1 MIGFFHKFYLCSLL
15 VLLNQ
20 EVKANQLFVATNGSN
35 TNSGSFTQPL
45 ASIQHALDIMAIGD
59 TVWVRSGMYNEKL
72 VWKTGGSPLKTALLS
87 AYQNEQVVI
96 DGTNQ
101 TALAMLYIDTKS
113 YIKIQKLCFQQNYGQ
128 DAEGIHIIGT
138 ASHITIDRCKVKNI
152 GWSNNANADP
162 YSVNPSGQ
170 SHGIIVNG
178 RSMLGIK
185 HISVTNCHLSNLVTG
200 NSEALTLVG
209 NVDSFLIDR
218 DTVTSTKNI
227 GIVAAGHYS
236 WAVDPGVP
244 ASLSQSRNGTIS
256 HCLVVN
262 NRRFSNVDAPA
273 GIYVDGG
280 RNIQVFNNW
289 VYQNGNGL
297 SLGCENGGSSTAS
310 DVSFYNNVV
319 FDNDNHGIVFGANTG
334 LVKKSLLRN
343 NTFFQNGTIQNWTSE
358 ISIQNTDSCQ
368 IFQNILIPI
377 SDLHYAASIFG
388 YSTTNM
394 VFDNNL
400 AYRYSGNQNDLIYT
414 GSPVQFTATNTLMAN
429 PLLASPF
436 APLRNFS
443 LNAGSPAINVGQ
455 LIYGFPSTL
464 DALGGYRLVNG
475 KVDAGAIENQNGG
488 CPGSL
493 NIDAASIWG
502 GLFTASS
509 QILFSGNQPFLP
521 GTASFAPSVSF
532 SGIIPITDVVL
543 VSGSGCN

>member
-1 MIGFFHKFYLCSLL
+1 MKDAFCKYFLGSLL
-15 VLLNQ
+15 VLLCL
-20 EVKANQLFVATNGSN
+20 ETKGAQLFVATNGSN
-35 TNSGSFTQPL
+35 SNGGSFTQPL
-45 ASIQHALDIMAIGD
+45 ATIQYALDIMAIGD
-59 TVWVRSGMYNEKL
+59 TVWVRSGLYNEKL

-87 AYQNEQVVI
+87 AYQNEQVIV

-101 TALAMLYIDTKS
+101 TALAMLYINSKS

-128 DAEGIHIIGT
+128 DAEGIHIVGT
-138 ASHITIDRCKVKNI
+138 ASHVVIDRCKVKNI

-178 RSMLGIK
+178 RSAQGIRN
-185 HISVTNCHLSNLVTG
+185 ISITNCHLSNLVTG

-218 DTVTSTKNI
+218 DTVTNTKNI

-244 ASLSQSRNGTIS
+244 ANLNQSRNGTIS
-256 HCLVVN
+256 HCLVFN

-280 RNIQVFNNW
+280 GKIQVFNNW
-289 VYQNGNGL
+289 SYQNGNGL
-297 SLGCENGGSSTAS
+297 SLGCENGGSSTAAE
-310 DVSFYNNVV
+310 VSFYNNVV
-319 FDNDNHGIVFGANTG
+319 FDNDNHGIVFGANAG

-388 YSTTNM
+388 YTTTNM

-414 GSPVQFTATNTLMAN
+414 GSPVQFTTTNTLMAN
-429 PLLASPF
+429 PILASPF
-436 APLRNFS
+436 APVRNFS

-455 LIYGFPSTL
+455 INYGIPSVL
-464 DALGGYRLVNG
+464 DAQGSYRLVNG
-475 KVDAGAIENQNGG
+475 KVDAGALENQNGG

-493 NIDAASIWG
+493 TIDTSHIWG

-509 QILFSGNQPFLP
+509 QLLFSGNQPFLP
-521 GTASFAPSVSF
+521 GTAIFAPSVSF
-532 SGIIPITDVVL
+532 SGIIPIADVVL

>member
-101 TALAMLYIDTKS
+101 TALAMLYIDSKS

-244 ASLSQSRNGTIS
+244 ANLNQSRNGTIS
-256 HCLVVN
+256 HCLVFN

-310 DVSFYNNVV
+310 DVSF
-319 FDNDNHGIVFGANTG
+319 TTTW
-334 LVKKSLLRN
+334 SL
-343 NTFFQNGTIQNWTSE
+343 IM
-358 ISIQNTDSCQ
+358 
-368 IFQNILIPI
+368 
-377 SDLHYAASIFG
+377 
-388 YSTTNM
+388 TTM
-394 VFDNNL
+394 ALFL
-400 AYRYSGNQNDLIYT
+400 APMR
-414 GSPVQFTATNTLMAN
+414 
-429 PLLASPF
+429 
-436 APLRNFS
+436 
-443 LNAGSPAINVGQ
+443 
-455 LIYGFPSTL
+455 
-464 DALGGYRLVNG
+464 
-475 KVDAGAIENQNGG
+475 
-488 CPGSL
+488 
-493 NIDAASIWG
+493 
-502 GLFTASS
+502 
-509 QILFSGNQPFLP
+509 
-521 GTASFAPSVSF
+521 
-532 SGIIPITDVVL
+532 VL
-543 VSGSGCN
+543 

>member
-101 TALAMLYIDTKS
+101 PALAMLYINSKS

-218 DTVTSTKNI
+218 DTVTNTKNI

-256 HCLVVN
+256 HCLVFN

-319 FDNDNHGIVFGANTG
+319 FDNDNHGIVFGANAG
-334 LVKKSLLRN
+334 LVKKCLLRN

-400 AYRYSGNQNDLIYT
+400 AYRYSGNQNDLIYA
-414 GSPVQFTATNTLMAN
+414 GSPVQFTATSTVVAN

-436 APLRNFS
+436 APVRNFS
-443 LNAGSPAINVGQ
+443 LNAGSPAINIGQ

-475 KVDAGAIENQNGG
+475 KLDAGAIENQNGG

-493 NIDAASIWG
+493 TIDASHIWG

-509 QILFSGNQPFLP
+509 QLLFSGNQPFLP
-521 GTASFAPSVSF
+521 GTAIFAPSVSF

>member
-72 VWKTGGSPLKTALLS
+72 VWKTGGSPLKTSLLS

-218 DTVTSTKNI
+218 DTVTNTKNI

-244 ASLSQSRNGTIS
+244 ANLNQSRNGTIS
-256 HCLVVN
+256 HCLVFN

-297 SLGCENGGSSTAS
+297 SLGCENGGSSTAA

-319 FDNDNHGIVFGANTG
+319 FDNDNHGIVFGANAG
-334 LVKKSLLRN
+334 LVKKCLLRN

-414 GSPVQFTATNTLMAN
+414 GSPVQFTATGTVVAN

-436 APLRNFS
+436 APVRNFS
-443 LNAGSPAINVGQ
+443 LNAGSPAINIGK

-509 QILFSGNQPFLP
+509 QILFTGNQSFLP
-521 GTASFAPSVSF
+521 GTAIFAPAVSF